1 MEMTRIL
8 AALLSAFMLLGLA
21 ACGQGM
27 PDYLAEVQKVNE
39 WKCYEMNADLAF
51 DFQAEPGA
59 NASELLFGVG
69 ETGPDS
75 SNIKV
80 ELDMLVDLES
90 ESGRLSG
97 GFETDIRGLETYYG
111 VRSDIHGV
119 YDRQTAYLK
128 DGVAYLP
135 VKLVRDVAA
144 VEIGYSAANA
154 LDDMDQEYI
163 ALDLEAEENSPADR
177 LSQPVPRTAEQY
189 RALGALYQDYA
200 TNLRFQKSG
209 RTYTL
214 TGAVEQLPAEVID
227 FYRFICENAGEF
239 NDILQLGLDGED
251 ILSLLETAKELEQ
264 AADEVKELE
273 TQLKEQG
280 VGGTFSVK
288 ISFEDRQVTQQYSLN
303 MQIKGYG
310 KLEMSVQSTMKK
322 REAITLDIPKATEPM
337 TADELEDLLYGWNW
351 GDDDGYGYDV
361 RSAVIT
367 LEDGWMYS
375 YGPDGDGSGPCPVL
389 RQGDTCLLGFR
400 TLMESMGFGVE
411 YDAATD
417 TIYFIDESG
426 VPLAV
431 DLYEE
436 NGQSFISLPQLSE
449 LGFMVESIETDKVV
463 SIWYESGAGMT
474 ADSQP

>member
-1 MEMTRIL
+1 MEMTRVL

-21 ACGQGM
+21 ACGQDM

-39 WKCYEMNADLAF
+39 WKCYEMDVDIAF
-51 DFQAEPGA
+51 DFQAEPDAG
-59 NASELLFGVG
+59 ASELLFGTG
-69 ETGPDS
+69 EMDFDS
-75 SNIKV
+75 SKIRV
-80 ELDMLVDLES
+80 ALDMLVDLES

-97 GFETDIRGLETYYG
+97 GFETDVRGLETYYG
-111 VRSDIHGV
+111 MRNDIHGV

-144 VEIGYSAANA
+144 VEIGYYAADA
-154 LDDMDQEYI
+154 LDNFDQEYI
-163 ALDLEAEENSPADR
+163 ALDLEAEENSAVDR
-177 LSQPVPRTAEQY
+177 LLQPVPRTAEQY
-189 RALGALYQDYA
+189 RALGALCQEYA

-209 RTYTL
+209 RSYTL
-214 TGAVEQLPAEVID
+214 TGKVEQIPAEVIE
-227 FYRFICENAGEF
+227 FYRFICENAEEF

-273 TQLKEQG
+273 AQMKEQG
-280 VGGTFSVK
+280 VGGTFTVK
-288 ISFEDRQVTQQYSLN
+288 IDFSDRQVAQQYSLN

-322 REAITLDIPKATEPM
+322 REAITLDIPEATEPM
-337 TADELEDLLYGWNW
+337 TAEELEDLLYGWNW
-351 GDDDGYGYDV
+351 DDGEYGYDV
-361 RSAVIT
+361 RSAFIT
-367 LEDGWMYS
+367 LEDGWMYA
-375 YGPDGDGSGPCPVL
+375 YGPSGDSSGPCPVL

-400 TLMESMGFGVE
+400 TLMESMDFGVE
-411 YDAATD
+411 YDVATD

-436 NGQSFISLPQLSE
+436 NGQSFITLPQLSE
-449 LGFMVESIETDKVV
+449 LGFHVEAIEEDGAV
-463 SIWYESGAGMT
+463 SIWYESGIGMT